1 MYESPRL
8 QNKLSRT
15 FIRTK
20 VVVNIRDPLVT
31 GFWVPRSHQDP
42 FWVSVKY
49 ERLQHFCY
57 DCGRIG
63 HDSRS
68 CKFQLE
74 EADEEVTEQRFG
86 SSLGT
91 PHVKTIDEALMVL
104 DKSWDETE
112 LVKNKPP
119 AAAATVTGP
128 SNRRKTIG
136 AIPQHGNTHSQ
147 GDNSAIPLPRGTE
160 WVNRPDFAE
169 DTVMVANDSVPKITE
184 IPLITAPMILIPQPA
199 VPTVQQP
206 LLTSHVMHDSED
218 IGVTNENDND
228 GVSLG
233 IFGAANGQNLN
244 EVNEALM
251 VANQSEPNVME
262 IPQSAASM
270 VQHPLL
276 SPHFMQES
284 DAMGVTNDNGND
296 RENLGVVDA
305 ADGQNFNEE
314 IDIVSNNSES
324 VIMAATHLMGPTN
337 NSLHSNSD
345 TSTVVYSTPSQ
356 AYNPT
361 SMTHAIATSP
371 ESSALIMNQQYLVE
385 SPPSVPEMKA
395 AGTPLA
401 GLSPLSAVVS
411 GLNRIQLKRHQD
423 QLEMEMSP
431 IPPKRR
437 LLYLEPAQEAVNNT
451 SIKSDTS
458 GKKRVNFRKLK
469 NSIRGKKDANKFRS
483 SAANPSTPSI
493 PHHAS
498 PMMNLVED
506 SLNNIT
512 PDLEY
517 PSTADGCH
525 QAAIGSP

>member
-1 MYESPRL
+1 METAASSSGKKQPKAVRL
-8 QNKLSRT
+8 NLDAPANVQKGRALVGRLETDKNLNKG
-15 FIRTK
+15 
-20 VVVNIRDPLVT
+20 VVISMIKKGWGLDK
-31 GFWVPRSHQDP
+31 GMEIHEIFWVPRSHRDP

-112 LVKNKPP
+112 L
-119 AAAATVTGP
+119 
-128 SNRRKTIG
+128 
-136 AIPQHGNTHSQ
+136 

-184 IPLITAPMILIPQPA
+184 IPLITAPMILIPQSA

-233 IFGAANGQNLN
+233 IFGVANGQNLN

-262 IPQSAASM
+262 IPQSVASM

-296 RENLGVVDA
+296 RENL
-305 ADGQNFNEE
+305 E
-314 IDIVSNNSES
+314 
-324 VIMAATHLMGPTN
+324 
-337 NSLHSNSD
+337 
-345 TSTVVYSTPSQ
+345 
-356 AYNPT
+356 
-361 SMTHAIATSP
+361 
-371 ESSALIMNQQYLVE
+371 
-385 SPPSVPEMKA
+385 
-395 AGTPLA
+395 
-401 GLSPLSAVVS
+401 
-411 GLNRIQLKRHQD
+411 
-423 QLEMEMSP
+423 
-431 IPPKRR
+431 
-437 LLYLEPAQEAVNNT
+437 
-451 SIKSDTS
+451 
-458 GKKRVNFRKLK
+458 
-469 NSIRGKKDANKFRS
+469 
-483 SAANPSTPSI
+483 
-493 PHHAS
+493 
-498 PMMNLVED
+498 
-506 SLNNIT
+506 
-512 PDLEY
+512 
-517 PSTADGCH
+517 
-525 QAAIGSP
+525 